1 MIDTFG
7 AFVYYESKL
16 EQKFNESDSVSVL
29 TTEGESEVD
38 QRSAART
45 VSSTR
50 ATQRTQRSQ
59 RPAQR
64 EPIAQPDIFSEE
76 FDDIWPSQ
84 AASSVR
90 RYRSDVQSVHG
101 RSHMQKGVQAD
112 AHEPGYGEQ
121 PVGHGHHPHAVPARR
136 SATQSNQHQPSQA
149 AEIAVAVET
158 EDGRLATALSSA
170 SQRGEVRTEDFL
182 VIPEFQRLTKQHK
195 SERERWLAFVVI
207 AAVVMMLGWYVVNAV
222 IGWWLVM
229 QDDMRYGR
237 PRTYQVDQ
245 VVGHNDSLAS
255 PSHFMAIN
263 LNRHVEVIEFPGG
276 DAAHARVYMGPV
288 LVGAGQDLATVT
300 LTFKDLNHDGR
311 PDMIINVQDSH
322 FIFINAP
329 DQFREPRPGEVD
341 LH

>member
-7 AFVYYESKL
+7 AFVYYESRL
-16 EQKFNESDSVSVL
+16 EQKFNEPDSGSVL
-29 TTEGESEVD
+29 TNEGAAEVD

-45 VSSTR
+45 MSSAR

-101 RSHMQKGVQAD
+101 RSHMQKGVHAD
-112 AHEPGYGEQ
+112 ADEPGYGEQ
-121 PVGHGHHPHAVPARR
+121 PVAHGHHQHVVPARR
-136 SATQSNQHQPSQA
+136 SAPQSNQHQPGQV
-149 AEIAVAVET
+149 AEVAIAM
-158 EDGRLATALSSA
+158 EDDDRSTAALSPA
-170 SQRGEVRTEDFL
+170 SQRSEVRTEDFL
-182 VIPEFQRLTKQHK
+182 VIPEFQRLTKQRK
-195 SERERWLAFVVI
+195 SERERWIAFVVI
-207 AAVVMMLGWYVVNAV
+207 AAVVMMLGWYIVNAV
-222 IGWWLVM
+222 IGWCLVM

-255 PSHFMAIN
+255 PSHFIAIN

-276 DAAHARVYMGPV
+276 DAVHARVYMGPV
-288 LVGAGQDLATVT
+288 LVGAGQDLAAVT

-311 PDMIINVQDSH
+311 PDMIINVQASH